1 MSAAAGIN
9 PVQAGA
15 PCAHRPA
22 HHPIPF
28 MKHLILFA
36 CLLFA
41 APPLHAGWFSK
52 DPPPPPPPPDLG
64 PEYRSKISKLEEQ
77 MSEQHV
83 IADRWKIATGSLA
96 FGALLLF
103 VIGTALGA
111 KTRQHYDGTTRM
123 GRTVPTTPPAPNGA
137 RHHMGEAGPPDRHP
151 TMAA

>member
-1 MSAAAGIN
+1 MFHLSTGLLII
-9 PVQAGA
+9 
-15 PCAHRPA
+15 
-22 HHPIPF
+22 PIQL
-28 MKHLILFA
+28 MKHLILIA
-36 CLLFA
+36 GLLVLFT
-41 APPLHAGWFSK
+41 PNTHAGWFF
-52 DPPPPPPPPDLG
+52 DDPPPPPPDLG

-123 GRTVPTTPPAPNGA
+123 GRTVPTTTPPAPNGA

>member
-1 MSAAAGIN
+1 MALT
-9 PVQAGA
+9 PMQAGA
-15 PCAHRPA
+15 PPEHRPA
-22 HHPIPF
+22 HHPIQL
-28 MKHLILFA
+28 MKHFILIA
-36 CLLFA
+36 SLLFA
-41 APPLHAGWFSK
+41 ALPLNAGWFSK
-52 DPPPPPPPPDLG
+52 DPPPPPPDLG

-96 FGALLLF
+96 CGALLLF

-123 GRTVPTTPPAPNGA
+123 GRTVPTTTPPAPNGA

>member
-1 MSAAAGIN
+1 MSAGLLTTHI
-9 PVQAGA
+9 QL
-15 PCAHRPA
+15 
-22 HHPIPF
+22 
-28 MKHLILFA
+28 MKYFILLA

-41 APPLHAGWFSK
+41 APPLHAGWFFK
-52 DPPPPPPPPDLG
+52 DPPPPPPDLG

-123 GRTVPTTPPAPNGA
+123 GRTVPTTTPPASNGA

>member
-1 MSAAAGIN
+1 
-9 PVQAGA
+9 V
-15 PCAHRPA
+15 PA
-22 HHPIPF
+22 CGPILTPT
-28 MKHLILFA
+28 MKHLILLA

-41 APPLHAGWFSK
+41 VPPLHAGWFFK
-52 DPPPPPPPPDLG
+52 DPPPPPPDLG

-96 FGALLLF
+96 LGALLLF

-123 GRTVPTTPPAPNGA
+123 GRTVPTTTPPAPNGA
-137 RHHMGEAGPPDRHP
+137 RHHMGEAGQPDRHP